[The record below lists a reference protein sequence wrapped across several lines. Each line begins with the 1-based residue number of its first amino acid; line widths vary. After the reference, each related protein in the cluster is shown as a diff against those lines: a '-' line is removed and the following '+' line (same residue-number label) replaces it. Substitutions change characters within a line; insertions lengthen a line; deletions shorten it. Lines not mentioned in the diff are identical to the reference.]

1 VRPSLAHLLVLP
13 ASQGLKFAFLV
24 KSRVDQVKAAMT
36 YSMKS
41 ENKLDGASN
50 FRAWKTRIDLI
61 LAKNKVLD
69 IVKGKIVEL
78 EFEEGKE
85 KEPQNVAVM
94 EKFKDGDINAM
105 SIIVD
110 SIYHLI
116 PYISH
121 LDSSKMYDA
130 LTNLFS
136 VRNIGQVMSLKN
148 ELRDMKMND
157 DDDITSY
164 FVRISQLRDQL
175 QTIEEIISKKELVN
189 IVLNGLPKTWD
200 AFAASM
206 NTRKEYPTFEELWTC
221 AQEESRISAKEK
233 PQKKYDDQ
241 AFTTRFKNFGNKRKF
256 GSRRKPNQEKDIS
269 EIQRFNCRKYGHY
282 KNHCPKLKKRKG
294 THGASVAEEKE
305 PTKKTKQDKT
315 NFFFQRQGNNT
326 LHSSCTYLVCI
337 VSVHILYI
345 YLLED
350 NMFQEEPY
358 LWNNNKIRIAI
369 IIQVR

>member
-1 VRPSLAHLLVLP
+1 
-13 ASQGLKFAFLV
+13 
-24 KSRVDQVKAAMT
+24 MT

-41 ENKLDGASN
+41 ENKLEGASN

-69 IVKGKIVEL
+69 IVKGKIVEPQ
-78 EFEEGKE
+78 FEEGKE

-94 EKFKDGDINAM
+94 EKFKDNDINAM

-110 SIYHLI
+110 SVKDHLI

-121 LDSSKMYDA
+121 LDSSKKMYDA

-157 DDDITSY
+157 DDSITSY
-164 FVRISQLRDQL
+164 LVRISQLRDQL
-175 QTIEEIISKKELVN
+175 QAIEEIISEKELVN

-221 AQEESRISAKEK
+221 CAQEESRINAKEK
-233 PQKKYDDQ
+233 SQKKYDDQ
-241 AFTTRFKNFGNKRKF
+241 AFTTKFKNFRNKKKF
-256 GSRRKPNQEKDIS
+256 GSRKKPNQEKDMS
-269 EIQRFNCRKYGHY
+269 KIQCFNCRKYGHY
-282 KNHCPKLKKRKG
+282 RNHCPELKKRKETDEATVVRRKG
-294 THGASVAEEKE
+294 TLKE
-305 PTKKTKQDKT
+305 SQA
-315 NFFFQRQGNNT
+315 G
-326 LHSSCTYLVCI
+326 
-337 VSVHILYI
+337 
-345 YLLED
+345 
-350 NMFQEEPY
+350 
-358 LWNNNKIRIAI
+358 
-369 IIQVR
+369 